1 MVTILGEIE
10 GNKIYYDY
18 DARKYTVKD
27 MDIHGCTHT
36 FENDSL
42 EDLVIHINKTI
53 KCHKRKM
60 RNKSVVFI
68 GLMALISFVVG
79 IIIFELVK
87 DYTNALAIILSL
99 FIRLTVTALVIIF
112 DSKKK
117 VEFKITTQA
126 GLYVKEFISGDEGR
140 TEPSISGLLN
150 NKVKKIELDVIKIH
164 CD

>member
-1 MVTILGEIE
+1 MVTILGVIE

-18 DARKYTVKD
+18 DARKYIVKD

-36 FENDSL
+36 FGNDSL
-42 EDLVIHINKTI
+42 EDLVIHINKII

-79 IIIFELVK
+79 IIIFELIK

-99 FIRLTVTALVIIF
+99 FIGLTVTALVIIF
-112 DSKKK
+112 DSEKK
-117 VEFKITTQA
+117 VEFKPYKPSLKEETKPKISKKMLRIIAIIFTVIA
-126 GLYVKEFISGDEGR
+126 GAIIGG
-140 TEPSISGLLN
+140 SIY
-150 NKVKKIELDVIKIH
+150 KKKKKK
-164 CD
+164 